1 MKFYDLKMCSYIVAG
16 LYFLFFSLEVSAH
29 TGPFDGKN
37 FKGRI
42 AYSADGNFNDED
54 DWAASAFALAI
65 FAEFGVKDN
74 LVHFDYNCILPKTD
88 PAWEKENEK
97 SIQGSIEHF
106 GYSPSVFHN
115 CQQDLDAAVNS
126 IRDAINASSAEDP
139 LYFILAGPMEV
150 PALGIAKSD
159 PDKRKF
165 VYCISHNVWNDGYA
179 SRDIV
184 NHNKRDVIP
193 TGITWV
199 QITDQNQFLSTGP
212 FGRPSTSIEWQP
224 WTWLLTSND
233 KNLHFLWDRL
243 VATTRADCS
252 DSGMAY
258 FLMTGDEKPEI
269 SKMEKLLREHKI
281 PKPTDPRQSIRIEA
295 ENFSDLG
302 DFDIDYRND
311 REVSQRISIKTKPLR
326 ESGITTIYKEP
337 YTAVEGSYDVDIRYY
352 GRLDETV
359 QVQLFIDQKPV
370 GQPLTLQGEKNA
382 WETLTMKEIKIG
394 DGSEILVVFKST
406 EDSIYQLDYIQLNMT
421 SKK

>member
-1 MKFYDLKMCSYIVAG
+1 MRFSILATLTIIIFSAG
-16 LYFLFFSLEVSAH
+16 VSAH
-29 TGPFDGKN
+29 SGPFDGKN

-65 FAEFGVKDN
+65 FAEFGVKDK

-88 PAWEKENEK
+88 PAWENENEI
-97 SIQGSIEHF
+97 SIQGAIEHF
-106 GYSPSVFHN
+106 DYSPSIFHD

-126 IRDAINASSAEDP
+126 IRDAINSSSAEDP

-159 PDKRKF
+159 PDKRKY
-165 VYCISHNVWNDGYA
+165 VYCLSHNVWNDGYA

-193 TGITWV
+193 TGITWI

-212 FGRPSTSIEWQP
+212 FGRPSTSLEWQP

-269 SKMEKLLREHKI
+269 SKMKKLLADHEI
-281 PKPTDPRQSIRIEA
+281 PKPLDPRPYVRLEA
-295 ENFSDLG
+295 ENFFELDH
-302 DFDIDYRND
+302 FEIDYRND
-311 REVSQRISIKTKPLR
+311 RKVSQRISVKSNTDEPCSI
-326 ESGITTIYKEP
+326 STIFKEP
-337 YTAVEGSYDVDIRYY
+337 YTSPEANYDVEIRYF
-352 GRLDETV
+352 DK
-359 QVQLFIDQKPV
+359 QDAIIQLQLYIEKEPV
-370 GQPLTLQGEKNA
+370 KEPITIQGKMDA
-382 WETLTMKEIKIG
+382 WNTLTVGNIKIR
-394 DGSEILVVFKST
+394 DGEEIMLSVKS
-406 EDSIYQLDYIQLNMT
+406 SKGNSQLDYIQLNLVDP
-421 SKK
+421 